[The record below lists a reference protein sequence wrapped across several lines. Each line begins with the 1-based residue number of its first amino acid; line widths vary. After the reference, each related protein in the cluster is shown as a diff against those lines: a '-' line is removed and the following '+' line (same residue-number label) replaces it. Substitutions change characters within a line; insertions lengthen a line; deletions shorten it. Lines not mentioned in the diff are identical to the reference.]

1 MSLFPG
7 QCGWFKD
14 CLFIPISC
22 FWDTLLAG
30 GIAGYFHKK
39 SQTLSCTF
47 ATRFYFKTSLVYK
60 VIGLT
65 DFHVDSSVVPL
76 ESST

>member
-14 CLFIPISC
+14 CLLNPIRF

-39 SQTLSCTF
+39 SQHSCTF
-47 ATRFYFKTSLVYK
+47 ATRFIIKNLF
-60 VIGLT
+60 
-65 DFHVDSSVVPL
+65 SVQVF
-76 ESST
+76 